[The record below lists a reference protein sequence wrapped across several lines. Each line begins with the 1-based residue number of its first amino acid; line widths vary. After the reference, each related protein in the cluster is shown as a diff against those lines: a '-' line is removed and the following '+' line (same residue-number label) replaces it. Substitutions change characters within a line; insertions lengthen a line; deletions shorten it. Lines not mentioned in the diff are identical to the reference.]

1 MKGMG
6 MITLAAYL
14 LELRTRRRMSRA
26 RLAELTGTTEM
37 SILRIETKGQE
48 PSGPLLVRLVGALG
62 ASWDAVT
69 QLVDSPDAGS
79 DEERS
84 RIVAALVPDDASS
97 DEEARL
103 NRLIDLLA
111 DGVPPDEAARRV
123 LRGQ

>member
-1 MKGMG
+1 MM
-6 MITLAAYL
+6 TLAAYL

-26 RLAELTGTTEM
+26 RLAELVGTTEM

-48 PSGPLLVRLVGALG
+48 PSGSLLVKLVGALG

-69 QLVDSPDAGS
+69 QLVNTPDTANAA
-79 DEERS
+79 ERS
-84 RIVAALVPDDASS
+84 SIIAALVPDDASA

-111 DGVPPDEAARRV
+111 EGVPPDEAARRV